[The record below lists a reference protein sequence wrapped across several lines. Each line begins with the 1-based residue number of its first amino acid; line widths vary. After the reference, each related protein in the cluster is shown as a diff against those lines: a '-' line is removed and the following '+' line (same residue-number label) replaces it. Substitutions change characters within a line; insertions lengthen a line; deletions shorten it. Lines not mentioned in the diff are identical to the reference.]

1 MRQNFSAFLQFIC
14 VTLLVSCGEDE
25 IEQSKEIP
33 SEWKGQEEDFIKE
46 FLIESDENLTIL
58 LHRESAAPFAG
69 QLERNGTK
77 LNTIQNFEDGRLNG
91 VSIKK
96 SKDGSW
102 VEANYKNGQLHGEMI
117 FFRKNGNKRSVL
129 RYENGKLVY

>member
-1 MRQNFSAFLQFIC
+1 MRLNFSEFLQFIC
-14 VTLLVSCGEDE
+14 VTLLVSCGEDK
-25 IEQSKEIP
+25 IEQPKEIP
-33 SEWKGQEEDFIKE
+33 SEWKGQEVDFRKE

-117 FFRKNGNKRSVL
+117 FFGKNGNKRSVL
-129 RYENGKLVY
+129 RYENGKLAN

>member
-1 MRQNFSAFLQFIC
+1 M
-14 VTLLVSCGEDE
+14 VSCGEDK
-25 IEQSKEIP
+25 IEQPKEIP
-33 SEWKGQEEDFIKE
+33 SEWKGQEEDFRKE

-69 QLERNGTK
+69 KLERNGTK
-77 LNTIQNFEDGRLNG
+77 LKTIQTFEDGRLNG

-117 FFRKNGNKRSVL
+117 FFGKNGNKRSVL
-129 RYENGKLVY
+129 RYENGKLAN